1 MKCLLRCAVPVDCGV
16 YDATV
21 QSSLETGSLPNT
33 LGVFDEAFQAWI
45 DCLLHGCRLFG
56 GQPQL
61 SVPSLDLDLGL
72 RLELVSASILHK
84 LCAIMHW

>member
-1 MKCLLRCAVPVDCGV
+1 MLQ
-16 YDATV
+16 YSTV
-21 QSSLETGSLPNT
+21 QYSLETGSLPNT
-33 LGVFDEAFQAWI
+33 LGVFDKAFQAWI

-56 GQPQL
+56 GKPQL
-61 SVPSLDLDLGL
+61 SVQSVDLDLGL